1 MIMSTSI
8 SLNIYK
14 MKKII
19 SKFVYSTLQM
29 TVVTELERI
38 LYAGL
43 WHKYAEY
50 LICVE
55 LEWVDMVKRRNVFT

>member
-55 LEWVDMVKRRNVFT
+55 LE